1 MITSRWL
8 KYALGWG
15 IGLWLIGYSLGIV
28 FFFVL
33 PTAFIGW
40 VITPIGAAITVLAL
54 FTIKAESVSFYLIL
68 GIAWT
73 MTAVIFDYAF
83 IVRAFNPSDGYY
95 KPDVYLYYSLTFL
108 LPIAIGWWRCRPKKS
123 KTRAA

>member
-73 MTAVIFDYAF
+73 LTAVIFDYAF